1 MGSDAFLHLLGEDR
15 RLTILRLLDKAE
27 GSLNNAVL
35 HVGVLRKGHRI
46 GLDRLTNELNWLAA
60 QGLVTVRPDDGLM
73 VAELTY
79 RGQDVA
85 RGLTRH
91 PGVKEPI
98 PGLE

>member
-1 MGSDAFLHLLGEDR
+1 MGADFITEDI
-15 RLTILRLLDKAE
+15 RLVILRLMDKAE

-35 HVGVLRKGHRI
+35 HVGVRRKGHRV
-46 GLDRLTNELNWLAA
+46 GLDGIAAELNWLAV

-85 RGLTRH
+85 RGLVKH

>member
-1 MGSDAFLHLLGEDR
+1 MADFITEDI
-15 RLTILRLLDKAE
+15 RLVILRLMDKAG

-35 HVGVLRKGHRI
+35 HVGVRRMGHRL
-46 GLDRLTNELNWLAA
+46 GLDGITEHLNWLSV
-60 QGLVTVRPDDGLM
+60 QGLVSVRHDAGLL

-85 RGLTRH
+85 RGLQTV

-98 PGLE
+98 PGLGE

>member
-1 MGSDAFLHLLGEDR
+1 MAADFIVEDI
-15 RLTILRLLDKAE
+15 RLIILRVMDKAD

-35 HVGVLRKGHRI
+35 HVAVRRKGHRI
-46 GLDRLTNELNWLAA
+46 GLDGIAEQMNWLAA
-60 QGLVTVRPDDGLM
+60 QGLITVRPDDGLT

-85 RGLTRH
+85 RGLTNH